1 MNPAV
6 ILLVVFFLLVFIKVP
21 IAYSLLLSSIVTLF
35 AMSGIHGIPIAMVA
49 TSTYGAIANQSL
61 LAIPF
66 FVLAGNIM
74 VVGGIA
80 KRLVDFFNVIV
91 GRISGGLAHAAT
103 LACMFFA
110 ALSGSSAATA
120 ASVGKAMIP
129 EMDKHH
135 YDRAFSAAVV
145 ATGGILGMIIPPSI
159 AMIVYA
165 QVAEV
170 SVTKM
175 FTAGII
181 PGVLGGLVI
190 MVYSFFYAKK
200 HKFNDDEIEQGERP
214 RFIPSLKNAFWALT
228 FPLFILGGIYMGI
241 FTATEASAAAVFY
254 GIVVSLIYK
263 EISFASFKKAVIDAV
278 YDTAT
283 ILLIMASSSL
293 LGWVLTVLQIP
304 QKMTTFF
311 LSISDNPHI
320 ILLLI
325 LVLYLIIGCFIG
337 TSPAI
342 VLVVPILLPVIK
354 RLNLDLIFFGVFT
367 VFSLGIGLITPPV
380 GTDLFV
386 VCGISGLK
394 IEPVIKA
401 VIPFIILFALLCVLF
416 IFVPELIT
424 FLPSIVAVS

>member
-1 MNPAV
+1 MSPAI
-6 ILLVVFFLLVFIKVP
+6 ILLIVFFVLIFLRVP
-21 IAYSLLLSSIVTLF
+21 IAFSLLLSSMVTLF
-35 AMSGIHGIPIAMVA
+35 AMSGIHGIPVAMVA
-49 TSTYGAIANQSL
+49 SSTYGAIAKESL

-80 KRLVDFFNVIV
+80 RRLVEFFNVLV
-91 GRISGGLAHAAT
+91 GRVSGGLAHATT

-120 ASVGKAMIP
+120 ASIGKAMIP
-129 EMDKHH
+129 EMKKHN
-135 YDRAFSAAVV
+135 YDEAFSAAIV

-165 QVAEV
+165 QTAEV
-170 SVTKM
+170 SVIKM
-175 FTAGII
+175 FTG
-181 PGVLGGLVI
+181 GVLPGILGGVVI
-190 MVYSFFYAKK
+190 MIYSFFYARK
-200 HKFNDDEIEQGERP
+200 HNYKPMTKEERP
-214 RFIPSLKNAFWALT
+214 KFWPTFKSAFWALT
-228 FPLFILGGIYMGI
+228 FPFVILGGIYGGI
-241 FTATEASAAAVFY
+241 FTATEASAVGVFY
-254 GIVVSLIYK
+254 GIIVSLIYR
-263 EISFASFKKAVIDAV
+263 EISIASFTKAVIDAV

-293 LGWVLTVLQIP
+293 LGWLMTVLQVP
-304 QKMTTFF
+304 QTMTELFM
-311 LSISDNPHI
+311 SISDNRYV

-342 VLVVPILLPVIK
+342 VLVVPILLPIINQ
-354 RLNLDLIFFGVFT
+354 LQIDLIFFGVFT
-367 VFSLGIGLITPPV
+367 VFALGIGLITPPV

-394 IEPVIKA
+394 IEPVVKA
-401 VIPFIILFALLCVLF
+401 VFPFIILYSLLCVLF
-416 IFVPELIT
+416 IFVPQIIT
-424 FLPSIVAVS
+424 FLPSVVAVS